1 MSPPAHPGKLPLPA
15 WKDIL
20 VRTWKKFQRD
30 ELGDKAAALTYY
42 GVLALF
48 PGLIVLVA
56 LLGLLGQ
63 YPQTV
68 NSVFK
73 ILSQAGA
80 SKDTIN
86 AIRSPLEGVVK
97 SKGGAGALLGV
108 GLIGA
113 LWSASGYIGAFM
125 RAANAVYGVREGR
138 PFWRLR
144 PLQVGIML
152 IMLAVALLV
161 LAAMVVTGPFA
172 RAIGDAIGVGSGAVS
187 AWSVAKWPVIAV
199 LSLAMIDVLYYAAP
213 NVRQPKLRWIT
224 PGGVLALALWAIAS
238 VGFAFYVSN
247 FGSYNKT
254 YGTLGGIVALLVWLW
269 ITNLALVLGLAFDA
283 ELERERE
290 LASGLPAQDELQLEP
305 RQAAKEDEPVNAAGA
320 AGRRARSDSD

>member
-1 MSPPAHPGKLPLPA
+1 MTSPSHPGELPPTA

-68 NSVFK
+68 NAVFK
-73 ILSQAGA
+73 ILTQAGA

-108 GLIGA
+108 GLLGA
-113 LWSASGYIGAFM
+113 VWSASSYMGAFM

-144 PLQVGIML
+144 PLQVGITL
-152 IMLAVALLV
+152 IMLAVALL
-161 LAAMVVTGPFA
+161 LLTAMVVTGPFA
-172 RAIGDAIGVGSGAVS
+172 RAIGDAIGVGSSAV
-187 AWSVAKWPVIAV
+187 AVWNVAKWPVIAV
-199 LSLAMIDVLYYAAP
+199 LALGMIAVLYYAAP

-224 PGGVLALALWAIAS
+224 PGGVLALALWALAS

-269 ITNLALVLGLAFDA
+269 ITNLALLLGLEFDA

-290 LASGLPAQDELQLEP
+290 IASGVPEEQTLQLEP
-305 RQAAKEDEPVNAAGA
+305 RQAPKDAEAA
-320 AGRRARSDSD
+320 

>member
-1 MSPPAHPGKLPLPA
+1 MTSPSHPGKLPATA

-42 GVLALF
+42 GTLALF

-68 NSVFK
+68 NAVFK

-86 AIRSPLEGVVK
+86 AIRSPLEGVVR

-108 GLIGA
+108 GLLGA
-113 LWSASGYIGAFM
+113 LWSASSYMGAFM

-144 PLQVGIML
+144 PLQVGITL

-161 LAAMVVTGPFA
+161 LAAMVVTGSLA
-172 RAIGDAIGVGSGAVS
+172 NAIGNAIGVGSSAVTV
-187 AWSVAKWPVIAV
+187 WNVAKWPVIAV
-199 LSLAMIDVLYYAAP
+199 LALGMIDILYYAAP

-224 PGGVLALALWAIAS
+224 PGGVLALGLWALAS

-254 YGTLGGIVALLVWLW
+254 YGTLGGIVVLLVWLW
-269 ITNLALVLGLAFDA
+269 ITNLALLLGLEFDA

-290 LASGLPAQDELQLEP
+290 MASGVPEEKTLQLQP
-305 RQAAKEDEPVNAAGA
+305 RQRAKA
-320 AGRRARSDSD
+320 